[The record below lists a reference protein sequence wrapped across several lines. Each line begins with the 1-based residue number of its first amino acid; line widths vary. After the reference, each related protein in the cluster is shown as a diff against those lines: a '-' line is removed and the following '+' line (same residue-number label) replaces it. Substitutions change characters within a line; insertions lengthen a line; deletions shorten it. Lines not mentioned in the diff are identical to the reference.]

1 MPYPIRVKAG
11 IDAQSAISSEESL
24 QFQAALATYSE
35 ELDDMDASPERQLTH
50 WERWAA
56 NEFGD
61 YFTALGGQIR
71 ATVLSRDTTRYA
83 FEDLK
88 DHCEDLAGDDSQGFY
103 TRVVQEINLLLAIL
117 GFEVEEEA

>member
-1 MPYPIRVKAG
+1 MSYPIRVRAG

-24 QFQAALATYSE
+24 QFQAALAKYSE
-35 ELDDMDASPERQLTH
+35 ELDDTNDSPERQQTY

-71 ATVLSRDTTRYA
+71 ANVLVCNTTGYA
-83 FEDLK
+83 FEDLEGHCASLGGK
-88 DHCEDLAGDDSQGFY
+88 DSLEFY
-103 TRVVQEINLLLAIL
+103 RGVVQEINLLLAVL
-117 GFEVEEEA
+117 GLEVE